1 MKWYKNRCI
10 AMLMAVALSIGVF
23 GCANEPTGKPLDA
36 VLSDVGKML
45 VTENTSPMPGSVGG
59 EWSVL
64 GLARWE
70 KDVDE
75 TWFQQYYGALE
86 QSQKK
91 NDGVLDSRK
100 YTEYSRA
107 IIAVT
112 AMNRDPK
119 AVAGYD
125 LLLPLAN
132 YEQVCWQGN
141 NGPIWALIALDC
153 GKWEIPEDP
162 SVAVQASRQM
172 YLEKILSA
180 QQASGGWGLADKQ
193 PADVDITAMALQA
206 LAGYTDQQAVSA
218 AIERGLAWLAAQE
231 RHTCESV
238 AQVLVALGELGISLE
253 DERFEGLTDELLGFY
268 RDGQGFVHEQADSES
283 NYMSTE
289 QAFYAMVSATRQA
302 EGKSSLYSMR

>member
-1 MKWYKNRCI
+1 MMRKIKTRGISLLLALLLMMGLYVPAGAISESDLTSAVNKSAKN
-10 AMLMAVALSIGVF
+10 MLNAVKTPQVGSI
-23 GCANEPTGKPLDA
+23 
-36 VLSDVGKML
+36 
-45 VTENTSPMPGSVGG
+45 GG
-59 EWSVL
+59 EWAVI
-64 GLARWE
+64 GLARSGY
-70 KDVDE
+70 DVPQSYWDD
-75 TWFQQYYGALE
+75 YYATVE
-86 QSQKK
+86 DYVKSCS
-91 NDGVLDSRK
+91 GVLHKKK

-112 AMNRDPK
+112 AMDRDPK

-180 QQASGGWGLADKQ
+180 QQESGGWGLADKQ

-206 LAGYTDQQAVSA
+206 LAGYADQQAVSA

-238 AQVLVALGELGISLE
+238 AQVLVALGELGIALE
-253 DERFEGLTDELLGFY
+253 DERFAGLTDELLGFY
-268 RDGQGFVHEQADSES
+268 REGQGFVHEQADSES

-289 QAFYAMVSATRQA
+289 QAFYAICVNSWKL
-302 EGKSSLYSMR
+302 EP